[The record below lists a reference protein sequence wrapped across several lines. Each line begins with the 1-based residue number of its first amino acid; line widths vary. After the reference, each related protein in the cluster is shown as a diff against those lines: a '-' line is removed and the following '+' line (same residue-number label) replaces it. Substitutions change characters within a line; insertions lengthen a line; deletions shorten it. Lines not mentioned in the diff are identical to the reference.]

1 VEADEDIDTEVGG
14 DAETGPDRS
23 SAMKPRRKTRVV
35 AAKQLAVTAAAMVTT
50 VKAMKKNKRKRKRK
64 ASPPPAVETPV
75 IPTPQSREVE
85 SEEEEE
91 EEEEEEAIK
100 EPPVVQDR
108 PVRRSLSPAAK
119 RQRELVE
126 KTTDDDLRQSLEV
139 QRAIAAT
146 QAKMPVLNRPWFFR
160 PKPRVSAVMR

>member
-1 VEADEDIDTEVGG
+1 
-14 DAETGPDRS
+14 
-23 SAMKPRRKTRVV
+23 VV

>member
-1 VEADEDIDTEVGG
+1 
-14 DAETGPDRS
+14 
-23 SAMKPRRKTRVV
+23 
-35 AAKQLAVTAAAMVTT
+35 
-50 VKAMKKNKRKRKRK
+50 
-64 ASPPPAVETPV
+64 V

-91 EEEEEEAIK
+91 EEEEEAIK
-100 EPPVVQDR
+100 EPPDVQDR
-108 PVRRSLSPAAK
+108 SVRRSLSPAAK